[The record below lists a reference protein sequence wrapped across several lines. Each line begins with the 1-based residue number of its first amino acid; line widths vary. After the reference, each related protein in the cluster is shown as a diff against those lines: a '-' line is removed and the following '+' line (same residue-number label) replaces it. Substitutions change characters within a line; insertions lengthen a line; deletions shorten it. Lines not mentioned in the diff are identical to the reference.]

1 MKGELVGKIIT
12 GFAAFSSKTYSYL
25 IDDNDGNKKAKHTT
39 KRCVIK
45 QKLKFQD
52 YTIFLEANQLENE
65 ISHLKK
71 S

>member
-1 MKGELVGKIIT
+1 MEI
-12 GFAAFSSKTYSYL
+12 
-25 IDDNDGNKKAKHTT
+25 KKQNTQQ
-39 KRCVIK
+39 RCVIK

>member
-25 IDDNDGNKKAKHTT
+25 IVDNDGNKKAKHTT

-45 QKLKFQD
+45 QNLNSKIIQF
-52 YTIFLEANQLENE
+52 F
-65 ISHLKK
+65 
-71 S
+71 